1 MLHALPPSM
10 EHLVP
15 LLPVNGNSFL
25 SIFERS
31 AMNRRRCRGGEEMQ
45 LMRKVNRIS
54 APTAAAQRSKH
65 EAGIQIKTAK
75 PDQTFSSKPARKLQ
89 DMLVRSV

>member
-1 MLHALPPSM
+1 
-10 EHLVP
+10 
-15 LLPVNGNSFL
+15 
-25 SIFERS
+25 
-31 AMNRRRCRGGEEMQ
+31 MQ

-75 PDQTFSSKPARKLQ
+75 PDQTNIFFKLVCKLQ

>member
-1 MLHALPPSM
+1 
-10 EHLVP
+10 
-15 LLPVNGNSFL
+15 
-25 SIFERS
+25 
-31 AMNRRRCRGGEEMQ
+31 MNRGHCRGGEEMQ

-89 DMLVRSV
+89 NMLVRSVKSVLVTTTAYRCTALI

>member
-1 MLHALPPSM
+1 MYIKKDY
-10 EHLVP
+10 
-15 LLPVNGNSFL
+15 LLYKRESRKV
-25 SIFERS
+25 
-31 AMNRRRCRGGEEMQ
+31 EMQ

-75 PDQTFSSKPARKLQ
+75 PDQTNIFFKLVCKLQ